1 MTRHPNAILRCL
13 ISETKKRSRLAGR
26 DYIIV
31 KKINTFLP
39 ALAIKAET
47 SGVWL
52 FVLNRLL
59 GRVIPFNRPHSF
71 SLVEI
76 GSDHIVVTAPYKR
89 RNLNHIKGIHACAIA
104 TVAEFSA
111 GFLLLTKLELH
122 RYRLI
127 MAKIE
132 VEYNYQ
138 AKQRIFS
145 KCTALPEQI
154 ESSII
159 EPLQHQDQVT
169 VDMVSEISDADGNDI
184 ARAVTTWQIKRWDRV
199 RTGL

>member
-1 MTRHPNAILRCL
+1 LRRL
-13 ISETKKRSRLAGR
+13 IRLNEGR
-26 DYIIV
+26 RLVGKDHTDMNKLY
-31 KKINTFLP
+31 TSLP
-39 ALAIKAET
+39 GLVVKAET
-47 SGVWL
+47 SGFWL

-59 GRVIPFNRPHSF
+59 NRVIPFNRPHGF
-71 SLVEI
+71 SVAEI
-76 GSDHIVVTAPYKR
+76 GSDHIVSTAAYKR
-89 RNLNHIKGIHACAIA
+89 RNFNHIKGIHACAIA

-111 GFLLLTKLELH
+111 GFLLLARLDLQ

-127 MAKIE
+127 MARIE
-132 VEYNYQ
+132 VEYRYQ

-145 KCTALPEQI
+145 KCTASPELI

-159 EPLQHQDQVT
+159 EPLRHQDQVT

>member
-1 MTRHPNAILRCL
+1 MNKLYT
-13 ISETKKRSRLAGR
+13 S
-26 DYIIV
+26 
-31 KKINTFLP
+31 LP
-39 ALAIKAET
+39 GLVVKAET
-47 SGVWL
+47 SGFWL

-59 GRVIPFNRPHSF
+59 NRVIPFNRPHGF
-71 SLVEI
+71 SVAVI
-76 GSDHIVVTAPYKR
+76 GSDHIVSTAAYKR
-89 RNLNHIKGIHACAIA
+89 RNFNHIKGIHACAIA

-111 GFLLLTKLELH
+111 GFLLLARLDLQ

-127 MAKIE
+127 MARIE
-132 VEYNYQ
+132 VEYRYQ

-145 KCTALPEQI
+145 KCTVSPELI

-159 EPLQHQDQVT
+159 EPLRHQDQVT

>member
-1 MTRHPNAILRCL
+1 M
-13 ISETKKRSRLAGR
+13 KKL
-26 DYIIV
+26 YM
-31 KKINTFLP
+31 FLP
-39 ALAIKAET
+39 ELVVKAET
-47 SGVWL
+47 SGFWL

-59 GRVIPFNRPHSF
+59 DWMVPFNRPHGF

-76 GSDHIVVTAPYKR
+76 GNDHIVAAAPYKR

-111 GFLLLTKLELH
+111 GFLLLTRLDPQ

-127 MAKIE
+127 MARIE
-132 VEYNYQ
+132 VQYRYQ

-145 KCTALPEQI
+145 RCTALPEYI

-169 VDMVSEISDADGNDI
+169 VDMVSEISDANGNDI
-184 ARAVTTWQIKRWDRV
+184 ARAVTSWQIKRWDRV
-199 RTGL
+199 QTGL